1 MSRKFLTP
9 VGLPSGSSLPA
20 AGSVG
25 DLFFKTTD
33 GVIYAHDG
41 TTWVAQGGSSGAN
54 GNVDGGTST
63 SVYGG
68 TTSIDGGEAGS
79 F

>member
-9 VGLPSGSSLPA
+9 VGLPSGSTLPST
-20 AGSVG
+20 GSAG

-33 GVIYAHDG
+33 ATIYAHDG
-41 TTWVAQGGSSGAN
+41 TTWVSQKGGAAG
-54 GNVDGGTST
+54 GNIDGGKAN

-68 TTSIDGGEAGS
+68 TAPIDGGDAES